1 MSGGDEV
8 DLCMLVVMDR
18 RGHGV
23 WVDAMTR
30 LGESEHHTA
39 WNMSMMDVSTDT
51 VAGITASYD
60 E

>member
-1 MSGGDEV
+1 MEWTCVCWWSWTDV
-8 DLCMLVVMDR
+8 DR

-30 LGESEHHTA
+30 LGESEHHTT
-39 WNMSMMDVSTDT
+39 WNMSMMDASTDT
-51 VAGITASYD
+51 VDGITALYD

>member
-1 MSGGDEV
+1 
-8 DLCMLVVMDR
+8 MLVVMDR

-30 LGESEHHTA
+30 LGESESEHHTA
-39 WNMSMMDVSTDT
+39 WNMSMVNASTDT
-51 VAGITASYD
+51 VDGFTALYD

>member
-1 MSGGDEV
+1 
-8 DLCMLVVMDR
+8 MLVVMDR

>member
-1 MSGGDEV
+1 
-8 DLCMLVVMDR
+8 MLVVMDR

-30 LGESEHHTA
+30 LGENEHHTA

-51 VAGITASYD
+51 VAGITAPYD

>member
-51 VAGITASYD
+51 VAGITAPYD